1 MTPGRKLVLF
11 ATSSSPDP
19 YVNVACHCVMNAQVS
34 SVDIVVVAEPGG
46 QAVRATEVQA
56 RMMDRFSELATVAPG
71 RPNQLAPAEAQ
82 VYANVAQRLNSGG
95 IRAQVVQYDHLS
107 DALNNWV
114 DGACIIDV
122 TTLDKKLSIEVA
134 SVLMSML
141 YREAYSF
148 RFLRPPTHGDS
159 DLYHRMNVGAD
170 YEYARI
176 VDTPPMRR
184 ALERSRR
191 WTIDAKW
198 FGAVSLFAVVGTAA
212 LSWQGQSA
220 FMAALNNF
228 ASVLGVLGAVSILI
242 RRGTQ

>member
-46 QAVRATEVQA
+46 QAVHATEVQA
-56 RMMDRFSELATVAPG
+56 RMMDRFAELSAVAAAGPS
-71 RPNQLAPAEAQ
+71 QLTASEAQ
-82 VYANVAQRLNSGG
+82 VYAKVVERLNSGG
-95 IRAQVVQYDHLS
+95 IRSQVVQYNHLF
-107 DALNNWV
+107 DALDNWV
-114 DGACIIDV
+114 NDACIIDV
-122 TTLDKKLSIEVA
+122 TALDKKLSIEVA

-148 RFLRPPTHGDS
+148 RFLRPPTHGGG
-159 DLYHRMNVGAD
+159 DLYHRLSVGAD

-184 ALERSRR
+184 AVERSRR

-198 FGAVSLFAVVGTAA
+198 FGALSLSAVFGTAA
-212 LSWQGQSA
+212 LSWRGESA
-220 FMAALNNF
+220 FIAAINNF
-228 ASVLGVLGAVSILI
+228 ASVLGVLGTIAILI
-242 RRGTQ
+242 RRAAK